1 MADREPEILARL
13 ASGVGAV
20 EAKSWNA
27 LTGGAPFLGHAFLA
41 SLEDSGSVGPG
52 TGWTPAPMKGEQG
65 GRQKAV
71 GTE

>member
-1 MADREPEILARL
+1 MADREREILARV

-52 TGWTPAPMKGEQG
+52 TGWTPAPMLVEQDG
-65 GRQKAV
+65 AKQAV
-71 GTE
+71 EA